1 MSRMKKVQLARWNE
15 PLLMQ
20 MSHEGERG
28 MLVDDAGE
36 KIKER
41 CGDVAAKLP
50 DSVRRI
56 TKIDL
61 PELSQPHVYRHYL
74 RLSQMTM
81 GQALTPDI
89 SQGTCTMKYSPIINE
104 TLCMEDGMTE
114 MHPLQDVST
123 MQGTL
128 EMHYRLQEML
138 KEISGM
144 DAICLQGSGGSQG
157 VYINACL
164 IRAYHESRGE
174 GELRNEIISTAFSHP
189 IDCAAPHT
197 AGFKVITLYP
207 DPET

>member
-50 DSVRRI
+50 DSVRRT
-56 TKIDL
+56 TKIEL

-104 TLCMEDGMTE
+104 TLCMEDGMTV
-114 MHPLQDVST
+114 H
-123 MQGTL
+123 
-128 EMHYRLQEML
+128 
-138 KEISGM
+138 
-144 DAICLQGSGGSQG
+144 SGGFGLCGIPENLIAEIKRKGTRDLTVVSNNCG
-157 VYINACL
+157 VDDFGLA
-164 IRAYHESRGE
+164 A
-174 GELRNEIISTAFSHP
+174 NEVVTHYAGLSGL
-189 IDCAAPHT
+189 
-197 AGFKVITLYP
+197 AGFGGVAGGASDRIFSATA
-207 DPET
+207 T